1 MDGCSD
7 GTFPATGERNFE
19 CPPGHGLYFPLANVR
34 PYERLGGATGGASH
48 RE

>member
-1 MDGCSD
+1 MDGCND
-7 GTFPATGERNFE
+7 GTFPATGERIFN

-34 PYERLGGATGGASH
+34 PDERLGSSTGGASQ